1 MPEPY
6 GSSGSIAYLL
16 TGFPRLSETFIAS
29 EIHWLE
35 RHGLR
40 LRLFVLKLDERRAPH
55 PVVARIAARPDY
67 LPATASFTHTP
78 FLRWLAR
85 SLPTFLPGIVRLA
98 LWRPRGLGRAIVAT
112 VVQARGGRRDGAW
125 PPRVVK
131 EFLQATALADR
142 LRSTPA
148 AFSAARSPRPAS
160 P

>member
-55 PVVARIAARPDY
+55 PVVARIAARPNY
-67 LPATASFTHTP
+67 LPATPSFTHTP
-78 FLRWLAR
+78 FLRW
-85 SLPTFLPGIVRLA
+85 PGA
-98 LWRPRGLGRAIVAT
+98 GVAT
-112 VVQARGGRRDGAW
+112 ARGRRG
-125 PPRVVK
+125 
-131 EFLQATALADR
+131 
-142 LRSTPA
+142 S
-148 AFSAARSPRPAS
+148 
-160 P
+160 